1 MYTFLLNMLVS
12 TSLIVIIVSIVA
24 IVINTKERRW
34 HSQGIQLLD
43 QWIEA
48 KNRRLE
54 WLKEHSYLPDP
65 LQDEA
70 YQELW
75 LGELGAEEIMNIF
88 TESNGKV
95 SREQYE
101 REKAQQ
107 V

>member
-1 MYTFLLNMLVS
+1 MYTFLLNILVS
-12 TSLIVIIVSIVA
+12 ASVIAVMVSIVA
-24 IVINTKERRW
+24 IVINIKEKRW
-34 HSQGIQLLD
+34 HSQGLLLLD
-43 QWIEA
+43 QWTEA

-54 WLKEHSYLPDP
+54 WLKEHSYLPDHF
-65 LQDEA
+65 QDEA

-75 LGELGAEEIMNIF
+75 LSELGAEELMNIF